1 MFSGDGKKGLSNIAS
16 WELRTVEYVFE
27 LKDKGWY
34 SVEKDLVHN
43 AKYFENRGNRDME
56 AVNVWYFVSHIM
68 KPLSRHVYVITTKFN
83 YFDFYLWKI
92 EKNYRK
98 SYGKFC
104 SLCKETKVL
113 TKEA

>member
-1 MFSGDGKKGLSNIAS
+1 M
-16 WELRTVEYVFE
+16 FE

-43 AKYFENRGNRDME
+43 AKYFENRGSRNME

-92 EKNYRK
+92 EKITENPLESSAPYVKKRK
-98 SYGKFC
+98 F
-104 SLCKETKVL
+104 
-113 TKEA
+113 